1 MIYRVCIKVEYCE
14 RWFDFENANEA
25 IIFAETALTHQ
36 VENEDNK
43 KQMSI
48 ELKIINSSIKEEKV

>member
-14 RWFDFENANEA
+14 RWFDFENSNEA
-25 IIFAETALTHQ
+25 IIFAEMALTHQ
-36 VENEDNK
+36 VKNEDNK

-48 ELKIINSSIKEEKV
+48 ELKIINSSIKEEEV